1 MTIFQLQAVL
11 AFYYETFA
19 LLIIAFYTFMAIW
32 FGACFYM
39 DTFAKQYE
47 QRLAALQEMT
57 QTVGQ
62 SST

>member
-11 AFYYETFA
+11 AFYSETFA
-19 LLIIAFYTFMAIW
+19 LLNIAFFTFSAIW

-47 QRLAALQEMT
+47 QRLVALQEMT
-57 QTVGQ
+57 
-62 SST
+62 